1 MTKVKLIGIKWDVFD
16 ELEDGQTYEEFIK
29 EYALPNET
37 TVVIDDDSDDE
48 DAKYFEAL
56 DIASDK
62 YGFCITGVTNYTFL
76 D

>member
-16 ELEDGQTYEEFIK
+16 ELEDGQTYEEFVK

-37 TVVIDDDSDDE
+37 TIVINDDSDDE
-48 DAKYFEAL
+48 DTKYFEAL

-62 YGFCITGVTNYTFL
+62 YGFCITSVTNYTFL